1 MTKGLVQSS
10 RKKQRL
16 YKNFLKN
23 SNPEKELNYKQYK
36 YKRNQRKTIIQILSI
51 HTNIISKKTRD
62 IMKKIIGNKRVTN
75 APIPNFIT
83 VKNREI
89 FDKKKLRKHL
99 IVILLISVPT

>member
-16 YKNFLKN
+16 YKNILKN

-51 HTNIISKKTRD
+51 HTNII
-62 IMKKIIGNKRVTN
+62 
-75 APIPNFIT
+75 
-83 VKNREI
+83 
-89 FDKKKLRKHL
+89 
-99 IVILLISVPT
+99 